1 MPANTGKAYPKTTL
15 ISLGGLHGFLLI
27 GFISERILIMYRI
40 VGKKELAQKIKL
52 LEIHA
57 PEIAAKAQAGQ
68 FVILRI
74 DHRGERIPLTL
85 MDWDTQK
92 GTITLVFLEVGAS
105 TEKLGALAVGDVVLN
120 IAGPL
125 GKPSEVKRYGLIC
138 ILGGG
143 VGTAS
148 AFPVARALKREGNK
162 VIAVIGAKT
171 AELLILKDVM
181 AEVADELFTSTDDGT
196 EGQKG
201 FVSDVLRTL
210 IQKGYQFDV
219 VYAIGP
225 TLMMRAVAETTRPH
239 NIRTVVSLNPIMV
252 DGMGMCGACRVS
264 VGGKTKFACVDGPE
278 FDAHQVDFG
287 ELLKRQMAFLSEE
300 KLALQRFQ
308 RECGHHE

>member
-1 MPANTGKAYPKTTL
+1 MYP
-15 ISLGGLHGFLLI
+15 
-27 GFISERILIMYRI
+27 I

-57 PEIAAKAQAGQ
+57 PEVAEKARAGQ

-74 DHRGERIPLTL
+74 DERGERIPLTI
-85 MDWDTQK
+85 MDWNPRK

-105 TEKLGALAVGDVVLN
+105 TEKLGALNVGEAILN
-120 IAGPL
+120 VAGPL
-125 GKPSEVKRYGLIC
+125 GNPSEIKNYGLVC
-138 ILGGG
+138 VLGGG

-148 AFPVARALKREGNK
+148 AFPIVRALKHAGNK
-162 VIAVIGAKT
+162 VIAIVGAKT
-171 AELLILKDVM
+171 AELLILK
-181 AEVADELFTSTDDGT
+181 AALTEVADELFISTDDGT

-201 FVSDVLRTL
+201 FVSDVLKIL
-210 IQKGYQFDV
+210 IQKGYKFDV

-225 TLMMRAVAETTRPH
+225 TLMMRAVAETTRPY
-239 NIRTVVSLNPIMV
+239 NIRTIVSLNPIMV
-252 DGMGMCGACRVS
+252 DGMGMCGACRVA

-287 ELLKRQMAFLSEE
+287 ELLKRQMAFLSQE

-308 RECGHHE
+308 RECGHHD